1 MDNQK
6 FTFEYTSYNDSSE
19 LSQADEKLLNE
30 ARKVTENA
38 YAPYSNFYVGAIIQL
53 ENGATVPGTN
63 QENASYPVG
72 ICAER
77 TALSTASSLYP
88 GVGIDTIA
96 VSYNNKNGGKNDAP
110 ISPCG
115 ICRQTISEYENRQ
128 HKPIRIIM
136 SGQSG
141 KVYIL
146 QTAQHLLPFGF
157 TAEDME

>member
-1 MDNQK
+1 MTTQK
-6 FTFEYTSYNDSSE
+6 FTFEYVSYPDSSE
-19 LSQADEKLLNE
+19 LSPADEQLLTR

-38 YAPYSNFYVGAIIQL
+38 YAPYSNFFVGAVIL
-53 ENGATVPGTN
+53 LANGETVQGTN
-63 QENASYPVG
+63 QENASFPVG

-96 VSYNNKNGGKNDAP
+96 VSYCNKNGGKNDAP

-115 ICRQTISEYENRQ
+115 ICRQTITEYENRQ
-128 HKPIRIIM
+128 QKPIRIIM

-141 KVYIL
+141 KVYVL
-146 QTAQHLLPFGF
+146 QTAKHLLPFGF